1 MSSIVKVGMIG
12 VSEGNGHPYSFSSI
26 INGYSDEGL
35 AKSGWD
41 GIYNYVRIRDRSEF
55 GIQNLRITH
64 VWTQDKEQ
72 TKKLCDSAFI
82 EKTPDHY
89 EEMIGEIDAV
99 IIARDDFENH
109 KKMAQPFLDAGLPV
123 FLDKPLA
130 LDPEELAYFKPF
142 LEKGKLMSCSGLR
155 YAKELDEVR
164 GNLKSYGHLKL
175 IRGTVLFSWE
185 KYGLHMVEAVMSL
198 LDSVPVKVFT
208 LDADFRSVIIT
219 MSDGVK
225 VEINAMGNVPKIF
238 RVDVMGEKLI
248 STHEVSDN
256 FSMFRRT
263 LWHFAEMINT
273 KRAVIPWQ
281 NTLNMMKILIAG
293 NISAQSGKEIKL
305 TDITI

>member
-1 MSSIVKVGMIG
+1 
-12 VSEGNGHPYSFSSI
+12 
-26 INGYSDEGL
+26 
-35 AKSGWD
+35 
-41 GIYNYVRIRDRSEF
+41 
-55 GIQNLRITH
+55 
-64 VWTQDKEQ
+64 
-72 TKKLCDSAFI
+72 
-82 EKTPDHY
+82 
-89 EEMIGEIDAV
+89 
-99 IIARDDFENH
+99 
-109 KKMAQPFLDAGLPV
+109 
-123 FLDKPLA
+123 
-130 LDPEELAYFKPF
+130 
-142 LEKGKLMSCSGLR
+142 
-155 YAKELDEVR
+155 
-164 GNLKSYGHLKL
+164 
-175 IRGTVLFSWE
+175 
-185 KYGLHMVEAVMSL
+185 MVEAVMSL

-293 NISAQSGKEIKL
+293 NLSAQSGKEIKL